1 MKKTTQTRGV
11 TLVEILIAVI
21 IIVVLSGIMLI
32 GTDSADEKAKKTACA
47 ANKRAITAAYSVRR
61 SVISMD
67 LQGFIN
73 SEYYNTVDN
82 SQKTCPSYGLY
93 LASGDNIICSFHDKS
108 KR

>member
-1 MKKTTQTRGV
+1 MKKTTQKRGV

-32 GTDSADEKAKKTACA
+32 GTDSADEKAKTACA

>member
-1 MKKTTQTRGV
+1 MKKTTQKRGFA
-11 TLVEILIAVI
+11 LVEILIAVI
-21 IIVVLSGIMLI
+21 ITVVLSGFMLI

-47 ANKRAITAAYSVRR
+47 ANKRAIAASYMVRR
-61 SVISMD
+61 DAVSMD

-73 SEYYNTVDN
+73 SQYYNTIDN

-108 KR
+108 KH